1 MGSDSFSREAVSK
14 LNCWTPAGGA
24 EWLGVRNP
32 FPTFGDQNIEVES
45 ARAWDKHRSVFS
57 RQLTT

>member
-1 MGSDSFSREAVSK
+1 MGSDSFSRETVSK

-45 ARAWDKHRSVFS
+45 ARARDKHRSVFF
-57 RQLTT
+57 